1 MKTILAVLL
10 LPTLIFA
17 QEAEIK
23 MLISPKKL
31 EVAKKTLKIKAAE
44 KPELRVCFFDTAG
57 AELDA
62 KKLILRVR
70 LEEKANKA
78 GEKDVDA
85 VVKLRGTDK
94 APEGFKEM
102 KPEADWV
109 GPDVAK
115 DVKPS
120 FSIKEKELNEKMMR
134 KVLAGEANVK
144 TLLSDE
150 QKKFAASS
158 LKMKE
163 EAFPWGKLRRYGVI
177 EVWKSKRD
185 VGTLEDVTVE
195 LWRLVM
201 EGKEP
206 LELLE
211 ISIKT
216 KEGDPRP
223 VADLAAE
230 FYAAAEKAGFGKAT
244 GESKTQKVIEYYRPG
259 K

>member
-1 MKTILAVLL
+1 MKTILAFLL
-10 LPTLIFA
+10 LPTLLFA
-17 QEAEIK
+17 QKAEIK
-23 MLISPKKL
+23 MLIDQDKL
-31 EVAKKTLKIKAAE
+31 EMAKTKLDIKAGE
-44 KPELRVCFFDTAG
+44 KPEVRVCFFDTAG

-94 APEGFKEM
+94 APVGFKEM

-120 FSIKEKELNEKMMR
+120 FSIKTEGLNEKRMR

-144 TLLSDE
+144 TLLSEE

-158 LKMKE
+158 LKLAA
-163 EAFPWGKLRRYGVI
+163 EAFPWEKLRRYGVI

-195 LWRLVM
+195 LWRLAM
-201 EGKEP
+201 DGKEP

-216 KEGDPRP
+216 KDGDPQP
-223 VADLAAE
+223 VAEAAAE

-244 GESKTQKVIEYYRPG
+244 GKSKTQKVIEYFRPG